1 MKTLLGWLA
10 KLFSGQF
17 CCSHRKQSAQSQRDK
32 IVEMSCIVDMDEY

>member
-17 CCSHRKQSAQSQRDK
+17 CCSRHKKSTQNQRDK